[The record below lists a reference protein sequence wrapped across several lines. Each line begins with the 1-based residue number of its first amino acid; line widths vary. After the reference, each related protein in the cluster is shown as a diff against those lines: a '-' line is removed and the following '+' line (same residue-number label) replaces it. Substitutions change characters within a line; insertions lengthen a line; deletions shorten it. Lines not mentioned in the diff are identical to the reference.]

1 MKIDRIEMGP
11 RISAVVRYNGM
22 AFVSGQIPA
31 KSIGEDIRV
40 QTQEVLARV
49 ESLLSTA
56 GSDKTKL
63 LSASIWLADIADF
76 GPMNQIW
83 EQWIDADHKPAR
95 ATVGAA
101 LSSPGFAVEI
111 SVIAAV

>member
-1 MKIDRIEMGP
+1 LYLAKFR
-11 RISAVVRYNGM
+11 
-22 AFVSGQIPA
+22 

>member
-31 KSIGEDIRV
+31 KSGEDIRV
-40 QTQEVLARV
+40 QTQEVLARI
-49 ESLLSTA
+49 ESLLKA
-56 GSDKTKL
+56 ARSDKTKL
-63 LSASIWLADIADF
+63 LSASIWLANIADF